1 MRGMTFLYLVLRGMG
16 YCDALLLGG
25 KGVVWFDFLGGGWLL
40 GVLVDVVDVFVDV
53 VAALVDL
60 GQFEFQVLVYGL
72 VAGEEL
78 IQPGN
83 RLLVIITVT
92 HN

>member
-1 MRGMTFLYLVLRGMG
+1 M
-16 YCDALLLGG
+16 
-25 KGVVWFDFLGGGWLL
+25 
-40 GVLVDVVDVFVDV
+40 DVVDVFMDV
-53 VAALVDL
+53 VAAFVDL
-60 GQFEFQVLVYGL
+60 CQFEFQVLVDGF

-78 IQPGN
+78 VQPGN